1 MDGDPGSADDVRS
14 RNYGTPCRYQG
25 TVGQRHRKEKSILD
39 RCTYDVY
46 REYMAN
52 NYEGRAPTMKDLY
65 DTLLKQPESEA
76 RGLALSVFNLIL
88 SLNTMY
94 PLLEKMQV

>member
-1 MDGDPGSADDVRS
+1 
-14 RNYGTPCRYQG
+14 
-25 TVGQRHRKEKSILD
+25 
-39 RCTYDVY
+39 
-46 REYMAN
+46 
-52 NYEGRAPTMKDLY
+52 MKDLY
-65 DTLLKQPESEA
+65 DTLLKQPESEV